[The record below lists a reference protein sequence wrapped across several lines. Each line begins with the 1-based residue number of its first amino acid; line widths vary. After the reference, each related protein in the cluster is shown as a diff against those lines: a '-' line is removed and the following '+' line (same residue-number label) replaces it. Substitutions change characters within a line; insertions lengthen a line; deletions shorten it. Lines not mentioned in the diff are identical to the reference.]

1 MRFGSAKAL
10 VFDFDGTLV
19 DSNAIKWK
27 AFEVCFDRFPAY
39 REEILSYCQANNHT
53 TRYEK
58 FRWVYERILKLPYN
72 PVVEEQL
79 SRLFEEQST
88 RQIVEAPEIPGAAAF
103 LKRRKGKQAL
113 VLLSSTPQ
121 PILLKILAGRGW
133 ESLFDEVRGAPVD
146 KTAFLEEFLV
156 RKSLRR
162 EEVLF
167 FGDTSEDA
175 DAARRAG
182 WSFVAV
188 RPTKKELT
196 EGEWVADLREGKDA

>member
-27 AFEVCFDRFPAY
+27 AFEACFARFPAY
-39 REEILSYCQANNHT
+39 LEEILSYCQANNHT

-58 FRWVYERILKLPYN
+58 FRWVYERILKQPYN
-72 PVVEEQL
+72 PTVEEQL
-79 SRLFEEQST
+79 GRMFEEHST
-88 RQIVEAPEIPGAAAF
+88 QQIIEAPEIPGASAF

-121 PILLKILAGRGW
+121 PILLKILAGRKW
-133 ESLFDEVRGAPVD
+133 APLFDEVRGAPVD
-146 KTAFLEEFLV
+146 KAAFLEEFLA
-156 RKSLRR
+156 RKSLRH

-167 FGDTSEDA
+167 FGDTTEDA
-175 DAARRAG
+175 DAARKAG

-196 EGEWVADLREGKDA
+196 EGEWVADLRENGDA